1 MSGAATQVQRA
12 LILDFGGVI
21 SRTLFETHAL
31 TEAALGLPSG
41 SLTWRGPFDVAGDAL
56 WREMQEDRISERD
69 YWMARTRE
77 VGRLLGED
85 WTRMETFVQRAR
97 GADVEQVIRPEAV
110 AAIHAAKQAG
120 CKLAILSNELDLFYG
135 ADFRS
140 RLPLLQLFDV
150 VVDATH
156 TQILKPDPRAYQ
168 LCLDQLGLPPEACVF
183 VDDQLRNVR
192 GAQQL
197 GIATVHFNVQNP
209 LQSFADALQWLLV
222 SPITSARGVPIQPK
236 IN

>member
-1 MSGAATQVQRA
+1 MSGKFEQGQRA

-41 SLTWRGPFDVAGDAL
+41 TLTWQGPFDETGDTL

-69 YWMARTRE
+69 YWTARTRE
-77 VGRLLGED
+77 VGRLVGED
-85 WTRMETFVQRAR
+85 WTHMETFVQRAR

-110 AAIHAAKQAG
+110 AAIQAAKQAG

-135 ADFRS
+135 ADFRN

-150 VVDATH
+150 VVDATY

-168 LCLDQLGLPPEACVF
+168 LCLAQLDLPPEACVF

-197 GIATVHFNVQNP
+197 AIAAIHFDVKNP
-209 LQSFADALQWLLV
+209 LQSFSSALRLLSV
-222 SPITSARGVPIQPK
+222 SPSRPLRSR
-236 IN
+236 